1 MNKQHFDIL
10 TIGAGLSGIGTA
22 AHLHREHPQRSMAII
37 ERRERLGGTWD
48 LFRYP
53 GIRSDSDMASFGYG
67 FKPWNSDK
75 VLADGDSIRNYIGE
89 TAEEYGLLDKI
100 QYGLQITESNWSSKQ
115 QLWQITAKHTAT
127 GETRHYTCNFLI
139 NCSGYFN
146 HDEGF
151 RPQFPGEENFAGQ
164 IIHPQQWPEN
174 LDYAGKRVLI
184 IGSGATAITLVPT
197 MAKTAGHITMLQR
210 SPSYIFALPNTD
222 KIAMSLRKL
231 LPAKAAF
238 KVIRSRNILFQ
249 RALYLACRRWPEKM
263 RKMLLKHVE
272 KRIGDDVDINHFSP
286 KYMPW
291 DERLCV
297 VPDGD
302 LFTALKEKRATIVTD
317 HIETFTNEGVR
328 LKSGKEISADIIVSA
343 TGLKLQMMGGMELK
357 IDDKPMPLNE
367 QMTYKGA
374 LIQNVPNFM
383 WVFGYT
389 NAPWTLKSEIAGRYL
404 CNLLSYMDANN
415 LASATPRDSGNNIT
429 DDGILDSLQSGY
441 VQRDK
446 DCLPRQGLTGPWK
459 VLMHYGK
466 DKKMLVDQPI
476 NDGLLEFEATHG
488 VDQFNA
494 KTPQFS

>member
-1 MNKQHFDIL
+1 
-10 TIGAGLSGIGTA
+10 
-22 AHLHREHPQRSMAII
+22 
-37 ERRERLGGTWD
+37 
-48 LFRYP
+48 
-53 GIRSDSDMASFGYG
+53 
-67 FKPWNSDK
+67 
-75 VLADGDSIRNYIGE
+75 
-89 TAEEYGLLDKI
+89 
-100 QYGLQITESNWSSKQ
+100 
-115 QLWQITAKHTAT
+115 
-127 GETRHYTCNFLI
+127 
-139 NCSGYFN
+139 
-146 HDEGF
+146 
-151 RPQFPGEENFAGQ
+151 
-164 IIHPQQWPEN
+164 
-174 LDYAGKRVLI
+174 
-184 IGSGATAITLVPT
+184 
-197 MAKTAGHITMLQR
+197 
-210 SPSYIFALPNTD
+210 
-222 KIAMSLRKL
+222 
-231 LPAKAAF
+231 
-238 KVIRSRNILFQ
+238 
-249 RALYLACRRWPEKM
+249 
-263 RKMLLKHVE
+263 
-272 KRIGDDVDINHFSP
+272 
-286 KYMPW
+286 MPW

-415 LASATPRDSGNNIT
+415 LASATPRDSGINIT